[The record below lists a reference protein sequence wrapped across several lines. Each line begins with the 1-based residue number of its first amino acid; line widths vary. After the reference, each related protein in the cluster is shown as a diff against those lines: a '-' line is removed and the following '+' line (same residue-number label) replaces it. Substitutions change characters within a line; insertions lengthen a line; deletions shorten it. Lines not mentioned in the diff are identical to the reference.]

1 MTDDSILRLAD
12 LPRPAGEKHEMDPPH
27 HLCLGDDPCICIHLA
42 ACEQRVRDEERG
54 WEGAVVIA
62 RAGYE
67 DGYAAALNAAREAVA
82 AVEDQWDAEIDY
94 DRDYAFDPSGG
105 TRNPRIWLR
114 DALDAI
120 DALRQEKK

>member
-12 LPRPAGEKHEMDPPH
+12 LPRPSGEKHEMDPPH

-42 ACEQRVRDEERG
+42 ACEQRVRHEERG

-67 DGYAAALNAAREAVA
+67 DGYAAALNAAREAVRGFLIG
-82 AVEDQWDAEIDY
+82 DTDC
-94 DRDYAFDPSGG
+94 DRRYWEV
-105 TRNPRIWLR
+105 I
-114 DALDAI
+114 DAI
-120 DALRQEKK
+120 DALKENP

>member
-12 LPRPAGEKHEMDPPH
+12 LPRPVGEKHEMDPPH

-82 AVEDQWDAEIDY
+82 AAY
-94 DRDYAFDPSGG
+94 DDERYAHSDDWGVPVVYKD
-105 TRNPRIWLR
+105 LML
-114 DALDAI
+114 AAI
-120 DALRQEKK
+120 DALRGEQ